1 MKKKIARILI
11 WILSLSLIGII
22 IFAAL
27 LYANRESIKLAVLS
41 EANTYLN
48 EPVDVGS
55 IDVSLKKF
63 PYASLVFT
71 DVYCRGAQAADQDTL
86 LYSRQVFFE
95 FDLWNVFSENLK
107 IKHIS
112 LQDGTL
118 HIIRPAN
125 GKPNYEI
132 WKTDTSST
140 SSIFTL
146 EQVQLNNFKTFYL
159 EEKAQFEV
167 KGHTQQLELKG
178 SFAADDFQI
187 ETQGNLDI
195 DKLKYQ
201 DSTYLRN
208 ISARPYFTLSGNSQT
223 ENTKVQISNG
233 ILKLD
238 QHNIAFEVG
247 ITTDTTIVKANF
259 KQSRLEELQT
269 LIAEQKWYSS
279 KDISLKGIA
288 STEFSGTFI
297 TDKSPEYSLQFS
309 TSNTTLSGING
320 SSLNNVKCTG
330 TYSIKNE
337 RDQLNISTF
346 EAEGKTGTIKGS
358 LSIDNLDKPGVNL
371 ELQSDLALAE
381 WLIFI
386 PIDTITQPEGTA
398 IVNLKFRNQ
407 FQSLQNIKPEEL
419 KRASASGS
427 LQLKDASFTFK
438 NANKGIRNLNANLDF
453 AGNDLRV
460 NSFSFET
467 GTSDI
472 SLDGTFEN
480 VLNFIYFKDQ
490 RLRIDTRVRSKE
502 LLMEDFLADGQ
513 TSSKTSQE
521 YSISFVKNLDLA
533 LDLKVDK
540 FRFSEFS
547 AEKISGQLGI
557 KNGVVKGE
565 NISLLANEGSY
576 AGDFTIDTRTENYY
590 ILAANLNG
598 KKINVHQLFN
608 SFSNFGQDVI
618 KAENIYGTADLS
630 VQYFSRMSPGLDID
644 VSTIEMTSNLKIK
657 DGNLKNYDP
666 LMALSDFAAID
677 ELKDVRFATL
687 ENNISIKDSRIFIP
701 GMNINSNV
709 MDMGLA
715 GSHGFNNSI
724 DYSIR
729 LKLSDVLF
737 NSRKRQKKHTEFD
750 DHLTVMESEDN
761 PNVFLK
767 MTGSVDNPII
777 SLDKKG
783 VGKSINNDLK
793 QQGKQLKNIFKK
805 EDKEDKKE
813 DSGIQFDLFG
823 DDNNDKK

>member
-11 WILSLSLIGII
+11 WILSLSLLGLIL
-22 IFAAL
+22 FAAL
-27 LYANRESIKLAVLS
+27 LYSNRESIKLAILS
-41 EANTYLN
+41 EANTYLD

-63 PYASLVFT
+63 PYASVVFT
-71 DVYCRGAQAADQDTL
+71 DVYCRGAQAAEQDTL
-86 LYSRQVFFE
+86 LYSKEVFFE
-95 FDLWNVFSENLK
+95 FDLWNVFSDNLK

-112 LQDGTL
+112 LHDGTL
-118 HIIRPAN
+118 HILRPAN
-125 GKPNYEI
+125 EKPNYEI
-132 WKTDTSST
+132 WKKDTTSG

-146 EQVQLNNFKTFYL
+146 EQVQLKNFKTYYL
-159 EEKAQFEV
+159 EETMQFAAEGYT
-167 KGHTQQLELKG
+167 KELELQG

-187 ETQGNLDI
+187 ETQGNFNLYHLSYEDSVY
-195 DKLKYQ
+195 LK
-201 DSTYLRN
+201 N
-208 ISARPYFTLSGNSQT
+208 ISARPYFTLKGDNKT
-223 ENTKVQISNG
+223 EDSKVQITNG
-233 ILKLD
+233 LLKLD
-238 QHNIAFEVG
+238 QHTLAFEVD
-247 ITTDTTIVKANF
+247 IIPDTTIVRANF
-259 KQSRLEELQT
+259 KQSNLEDLQR
-269 LIAEQKWYSS
+269 LIAEQKWYSHP
-279 KDISLKGIA
+279 DISLKGMA
-288 STEFSGTFI
+288 SAEFSGTFI
-297 TDKSPEYSLQFS
+297 SDKNPEYSVSFVTQ
-309 TSNTTLSGING
+309 NTTLEGING
-320 SSLNNVKCTG
+320 SSLNNVKCSG
-330 TYSIKNE
+330 TYSIKNK
-337 RDQLNISTF
+337 RDQLNIQSF

-371 ELQSDLALAE
+371 ELQSNLALEE
-381 WLIFI
+381 WLIFV
-386 PIDTITQPEGTA
+386 PIDTITKPEGTA
-398 IVNLKFRNQ
+398 IVNLKFKNQ

-427 LQLKDASFTFK
+427 LQLQNASFTFK
-438 NANKGIRNLNANLDF
+438 DANKGIRNLNANLDF

-502 LLMEDFLADGQ
+502 LLMEDFLTDGQ
-513 TSSKTSQE
+513 TSSKKGQE
-521 YSISFVKNLDLA
+521 YSISFVKNLDLE

-540 FRFSEFS
+540 FHFSEFS
-547 AEKISGQLGI
+547 AEKISGQLVI
-557 KNGVVKGE
+557 KNGVVRGQ

-576 AGDFTIDTRTENYY
+576 SGDFTIDTRTDDYY
-590 ILAANLNG
+590 LLAANLDG
-598 KKINVHQLFN
+598 DKINIHQLFT

-618 KAENIYGTADLS
+618 KAENIYGTANLN

-644 VSTIEMTSNLKIK
+644 VNTIEMTSNLKVK

-687 ENNISIKDSRIFIP
+687 ENNISIKDSRIYIP

-737 NSRKRQKKHTEFD
+737 NSRKKQKKQSEFD
-750 DHLTVMESEDN
+750 EHLTVMESEDN
-761 PNVFLK
+761 PNIFLK
-767 MTGSVDNPII
+767 MTGTVDDPII
-777 SLDKKG
+777 SLDKKS
-783 VGKSINNDLK
+783 VGKSINADLK
-793 QQGKQLKNIFKK
+793 EQGRELKNIFKK
-805 EDKEDKKE
+805 EDKPEKKE